1 MLGALDIV
9 SPAALRRLVNCC
21 VIIIIIIIII
31 IITVWNS
38 LSRDSFDFLSPE
50 SLQHYMYVL
59 YTYPDSALPLII

>member
-21 VIIIIIIIII
+21 VIIIIII